1 MAAARAMPSQ
11 EANKLF
17 EKARNEDAN
26 FKVTKIEHRFIS
38 ETFSKDL
45 VESTAKAK
53 GSLHTLVEK
62 SENQFLKS
70 GFASSTPIQLNYDQK
85 RQLDD
90 YINFVKTPKR
100 AALVVYDLTRNQDI
114 SSVNGIGVA
123 YSEDIADK
131 ATISFVAQ
139 VESNGNEWLYVNGAV
154 REGSRV
160 FSCTEDEQGNIEDV
174 RTGFVTAFGNA
185 ENNNLNTLFYVDYP
199 KDQDHF
205 AFTSNSRIE
214 TAQQLL
220 LELNKM
226 PTINQAVTRALSL
239 VRCKCTHLPDAVG
252 IEQLAGC
259 CPADQRTFSLQ
270 AEVVNN
276 FATLCIACFL
286 QLEQLRTRSWKSY
299 NWSKETT
306 KMIAATTTFFER
318 VDFVDGR
325 FKRRRKRHFDW
336 S

>member
-1 MAAARAMPSQ
+1 MPSE
-11 EANKLF
+11 EAKKLF
-17 EKARNEDAN
+17 EKLEREC
-26 FKVTKIEHRFIS
+26 KHKYKIEHRFIDVDQRVKGTGN
-38 ETFSKDL
+38 EATL
-45 VESTAKAK
+45 KALMQEHD
-53 GSLHTLVEK
+53 GIPS
-62 SENQFLKS
+62 KS
-70 GFASSTPIQLNYDQK
+70 GFSSNMPLSCMTETENTN
-85 RQLDD
+85 LDD
-90 YINFVKTPKR
+90 YVNFVKTTKTSKYITP
-100 AALVVYDLTRNQDI
+100 AVAEHEQL
-114 SSVNGIGVA
+114 SVNGILAAQQLIILDEQYEYV
-123 YSEDIADK
+123 
-131 ATISFVAQ
+131 SFVAQ
-139 VESNGNEWLYVNGAV
+139 VEPNGNEWLYVSGAV
-154 REGSRV
+154 PEGSRV
-160 FSCTEDEQGNIEDV
+160 FSCTENQNGEIANV
-174 RTGFVTAFGNA
+174 REGFVCAYGDA
-185 ENNNLNTLFYVDYP
+185 ANNSLNTFFYVDYAKSHIEP
-199 KDQDHF
+199 L
-205 AFTSNSRIE
+205 TYSRIE

-220 LELNKM
+220 LELNKR

>member
-1 MAAARAMPSQ
+1 M
-11 EANKLF
+11 E
-17 EKARNEDAN
+17 
-26 FKVTKIEHRFIS
+26 EHDGIP
-38 ETFSKDL
+38 
-45 VESTAKAK
+45 
-53 GSLHTLVEK
+53 
-62 SENQFLKS
+62 LKS
-70 GFASSTPIQLNYDQK
+70 GFSSNMPLSCMTKRNYN
-85 RQLDD
+85 D
-90 YINFVKTPKR
+90 YVNFVKT
-100 AALVVYDLTRNQDI
+100 TRTSKYILPDVAEHDQL
-114 SSVNGIGVA
+114 SVNGILAAQQLIIFDEQYEYV
-123 YSEDIADK
+123 
-131 ATISFVAQ
+131 SFVAQ
-139 VESNGNEWLYVNGAV
+139 VEPNGNEWLYVKGAV
-154 REGSRV
+154 PEGSRV
-160 FSCTEDEQGNIEDV
+160 FSCTEDEDGNIANV
-174 RTGFVTAFGNA
+174 REGFVQAYGDA
-185 ENNNLNTLFYVDYP
+185 ANNSLNTFFYVDYGKSHIEP
-199 KDQDHF
+199 LPY
-205 AFTSNSRIE
+205 SRIE

-318 VDFVDGR
+318 VSFVDGR
-325 FKRRRKRHFDW
+325 FKRRRKRDFDW

>member
-1 MAAARAMPSQ
+1 M
-11 EANKLF
+11 
-17 EKARNEDAN
+17 
-26 FKVTKIEHRFIS
+26 
-38 ETFSKDL
+38 
-45 VESTAKAK
+45 
-53 GSLHTLVEK
+53 
-62 SENQFLKS
+62 
-70 GFASSTPIQLNYDQK
+70 
-85 RQLDD
+85 
-90 YINFVKTPKR
+90 
-100 AALVVYDLTRNQDI
+100 
-114 SSVNGIGVA
+114 
-123 YSEDIADK
+123 
-131 ATISFVAQ
+131 
-139 VESNGNEWLYVNGAV
+139 
-154 REGSRV
+154 RV
-160 FSCTEDEQGNIEDV
+160 GY
-174 RTGFVTAFGNA
+174 VTAFGNA
-185 ENNNLNTLFYVDYP
+185 VNNNLNTLFYVNYA
-199 KDQDHF
+199 KDQDPF